1 MEQLT
6 LRHTRRVYAKV
17 DLEAIASNMK
27 AMKALLPEQT
37 GMLGVVKADAY
48 GHGAVPVA
56 RAIEPYVS
64 GFAAATA
71 EEAVQLRKAGL
82 KGLILV
88 LGVPFPE
95 DFEDLIRWEIRP
107 AVFEWEQ
114 AEALS
119 RLALLCH
126 RVLPIHLAVD
136 TGMSRI
142 GMKPGEEA
150 LELVKRVSCLKGIR
164 IEGIFTHFSRADE
177 KDLSCTEEQLNAFEA
192 FDRQLREQGIRIPL
206 RHCSNSAAIVG
217 GLSSNQLE
225 LCRAGIALYGL
236 YPSGEVRKDLAALT
250 PALELISCV
259 SCLRDI
265 GPGTAVSYGGTFVA
279 DRPMRIA
286 TIPVGYGDGYPRSLS
301 GKGAVLIHGQRAPI
315 LGRICMDQFMVDVSH
330 IPDVRNFD
338 EAVLLGFQ
346 GGEHISAEEIAEA
359 SGGFHYEILCGLSK
373 RIPRVY
379 IREGKA
385 VEIRDYFD
393 EN

>member
-17 DLEAIASNMK
+17 DLDAIASNMK
-27 AMKALLPEQT
+27 AMKALLPERT

-114 AEALS
+114 AKELS

-126 RVLPIHLAVD
+126 KVLPIHLAVD

-150 LELVKRVSCLKGIR
+150 LELVKRVSCLEGIR

-177 KDLSCTEEQLNAFEA
+177 TDLSCTEEQLKAFED

-359 SGGFHYEILCGLSK
+359 SGGFHYEILCGLNK

>member
-17 DLEAIASNMK
+17 DLDAIASNMK

-126 RVLPIHLAVD
+126 KVLHIHLAVD

-177 KDLSCTEEQLNAFEA
+177 TDLSCTEEQLKAFEA

-359 SGGFHYEILCGLSK
+359 SGGFHYEILCGLNK

>member
-17 DLEAIASNMK
+17 DLDAIASNMK

-88 LGVPFPE
+88 LGVTFPE

-114 AEALS
+114 AEELS

-126 RVLPIHLAVD
+126 KVLPIHLAVD

-150 LELVKRVSCLKGIR
+150 LELVKRVSCLEGIR

-177 KDLSCTEEQLNAFEA
+177 TDLSCTEEQLKAFED

-359 SGGFHYEILCGLSK
+359 SGGFHYEILCGLNK

>member
-17 DLEAIASNMK
+17 DLDAIASNMK

-114 AEALS
+114 AKELS

-126 RVLPIHLAVD
+126 KVLPIHLAVD

-150 LELVKRVSCLKGIR
+150 LELVKRVSCLEGIR

-177 KDLSCTEEQLNAFEA
+177 TDLSCTEEQLKAFEA

-338 EAVLLGFQ
+338 EAVLLGFK
-346 GGEHISAEEIAEA
+346 GGEHISAEEIAEV
-359 SGGFHYEILCGLSK
+359 SGGFHYEILCGLNK

>member
-17 DLEAIASNMK
+17 DLDAIASNMK

-114 AEALS
+114 AKELS

-126 RVLPIHLAVD
+126 KVLPIHLAVD

-177 KDLSCTEEQLNAFEA
+177 KDLSCTEEQLNAFED
-192 FDRQLREQGIRIPL
+192 FDRQLREQEIRIPL

-346 GGEHISAEEIAEA
+346 GGEHISAEEIAEV
-359 SGGFHYEILCGLSK
+359 SGGFHYEILCGLNK

>member
-17 DLEAIASNMK
+17 DLDAIASNMK

-88 LGVPFPE
+88 LGVTFPE

-150 LELVKRVSCLKGIR
+150 LELVKRVSCLEGIR

-177 KDLSCTEEQLNAFEA
+177 TDLSCTEGQLKAFED

-359 SGGFHYEILCGLSK
+359 SGGFHYEILCGLNK

>member
-17 DLEAIASNMK
+17 DLDAIVSNMK

-88 LGVPFPE
+88 LGVTFPE
-95 DFEDLIRWEIRP
+95 DFEDLIRWDIRP

-126 RVLPIHLAVD
+126 KVLHIHLAVD

-192 FDRQLREQGIRIPL
+192 FDRQLREQEIRIPL

-225 LCRAGIALYGL
+225 LCRAGIALYGI

-346 GGEHISAEEIAEA
+346 GGEHISVEEIAEA
-359 SGGFHYEILCGLSK
+359 SGGFHYEILCGLNK

>member
-17 DLEAIASNMK
+17 DLDAIASNMK

-88 LGVPFPE
+88 LGVTFPE

-126 RVLPIHLAVD
+126 KVLHIHLAVD

-177 KDLSCTEEQLNAFEA
+177 KDLSCTEEQLKAFEA

-359 SGGFHYEILCGLSK
+359 SGGFHYEILCGLNK

>member
-17 DLEAIASNMK
+17 DLDAIASNMK

-114 AEALS
+114 AKELS

-126 RVLPIHLAVD
+126 KVLPIHLAVD

-177 KDLSCTEEQLNAFEA
+177 TDLSCTEEQLKAFEA

-359 SGGFHYEILCGLSK
+359 SGGFHYEILCGLNK

>member
-17 DLEAIASNMK
+17 DLDAIASNMK

-126 RVLPIHLAVD
+126 KVLHIHLAVD

-150 LELVKRVSCLKGIR
+150 LELVKRVSRLEGIR

-177 KDLSCTEEQLNAFEA
+177 TDLSCTEEQLKAFED

-236 YPSGEVRKDLAALT
+236 DPSGEVRKDLAALR

-265 GPGTAVSYGGTFVA
+265 RPGTAVSYGGTFVA

-346 GGEHISAEEIAEA
+346 GGEHISAEEIAEV
-359 SGGFHYEILCGLSK
+359 SGGFHYEILCGLNK

>member
-17 DLEAIASNMK
+17 DLDAIASNMK

-114 AEALS
+114 AKELS

-126 RVLPIHLAVD
+126 KVLPIHLAVD

-150 LELVKRVSCLKGIR
+150 LELVKRVSCLEGIR

-177 KDLSCTEEQLNAFEA
+177 TDLSCTEEQLKAFEA

-346 GGEHISAEEIAEA
+346 GGEHISAEEIAEV

>member
-17 DLEAIASNMK
+17 DLDAIASNMK

-126 RVLPIHLAVD
+126 KVLPIHLAVD

-177 KDLSCTEEQLNAFEA
+177 KDLSCTEEQLKAFEA
-192 FDRQLREQGIRIPL
+192 FDRQLREQGIPIPL

-346 GGEHISAEEIAEA
+346 GGEHISAEEIAEV
-359 SGGFHYEILCGLSK
+359 SGGFHYEILCGLNK

>member
-17 DLEAIASNMK
+17 DLDAIASNMK

-88 LGVPFPE
+88 LGVTFPE
-95 DFEDLIRWEIRP
+95 DFEDLIRWDIRP

-114 AEALS
+114 AKELS

-126 RVLPIHLAVD
+126 KVLPIHLAVD

-150 LELVKRVSCLKGIR
+150 LELVKRVSCLEGIR

-177 KDLSCTEEQLNAFEA
+177 TDLSCTEEQLKAFEA

-346 GGEHISAEEIAEA
+346 DGEHISAEEIAEV
-359 SGGFHYEILCGLSK
+359 SGGFHYEILCGLNK

>member
-17 DLEAIASNMK
+17 DLDAIASNMK

-126 RVLPIHLAVD
+126 KVLHIHLAVD

-150 LELVKRVSCLKGIR
+150 LELVKRVSRLEGIR

-177 KDLSCTEEQLNAFEA
+177 TDLSCTEEQLKAFED

-236 YPSGEVRKDLAALT
+236 YPSGEVRKDLAALR

-265 GPGTAVSYGGTFVA
+265 RPGTAVSYGGTFVA

-346 GGEHISAEEIAEA
+346 GGEHISAEEIAEV
-359 SGGFHYEILCGLSK
+359 SGGFHYEILCGLNK

>member
-17 DLEAIASNMK
+17 DLDAIVSNMK

-88 LGVPFPE
+88 LGVTFPE
-95 DFEDLIRWEIRP
+95 DFEDLIRWDIRP

-126 RVLPIHLAVD
+126 KVLHIHLAVD

-192 FDRQLREQGIRIPL
+192 FDRQLREQEIRIPL

-225 LCRAGIALYGL
+225 LCRAGIALYGI

-315 LGRICMDQFMVDVSH
+315 LGRICMDQFMVDVSY

-346 GGEHISAEEIAEA
+346 GGEHISVEEIAEA
-359 SGGFHYEILCGLSK
+359 SGGFHYEILCGLNK

>member
-17 DLEAIASNMK
+17 DLDAIASNMK

-114 AEALS
+114 AKELS

-126 RVLPIHLAVD
+126 KVLHIHLAVD

-359 SGGFHYEILCGLSK
+359 SGGFHYEILCGLNK

>member
-1 MEQLT
+1 M
-6 LRHTRRVYAKV
+6 
-17 DLEAIASNMK
+17 
-27 AMKALLPEQT
+27 
-37 GMLGVVKADAY
+37 
-48 GHGAVPVA
+48 
-56 RAIEPYVS
+56 
-64 GFAAATA
+64 
-71 EEAVQLRKAGL
+71 
-82 KGLILV
+82 
-88 LGVPFPE
+88 
-95 DFEDLIRWEIRP
+95 
-107 AVFEWEQ
+107 
-114 AEALS
+114 
-119 RLALLCH
+119 
-126 RVLPIHLAVD
+126 
-136 TGMSRI
+136 
-142 GMKPGEEA
+142 
-150 LELVKRVSCLKGIR
+150 
-164 IEGIFTHFSRADE
+164 
-177 KDLSCTEEQLNAFEA
+177 
-192 FDRQLREQGIRIPL
+192 
-206 RHCSNSAAIVG
+206 
-217 GLSSNQLE
+217 
-225 LCRAGIALYGL
+225 
-236 YPSGEVRKDLAALT
+236 RKDLAALR

>member
-17 DLEAIASNMK
+17 DLDAIASNMK

-114 AEALS
+114 AKELS

-126 RVLPIHLAVD
+126 KVLPIHLAVD

-150 LELVKRVSCLKGIR
+150 LELVKRVSCLEGIR

-346 GGEHISAEEIAEA
+346 GGEHISAEEIAEV
-359 SGGFHYEILCGLSK
+359 SGGFHYEILCGLNK

>member
-114 AEALS
+114 AKELS

-126 RVLPIHLAVD
+126 KVLPIHLAVD

-150 LELVKRVSCLKGIR
+150 LELVKRVSCLEGIR

-177 KDLSCTEEQLNAFEA
+177 TDLSCTEEQLKAFED

-286 TIPVGYGDGYPRSLS
+286 TIPVGYGDCYPRSLS

-359 SGGFHYEILCGLSK
+359 SGGFHYEILCGLNK

>member
-17 DLEAIASNMK
+17 DLDAIASNMK

-114 AEALS
+114 AKELS

-126 RVLPIHLAVD
+126 KVLPIHLAVD

-150 LELVKRVSCLKGIR
+150 LELVKRVSCLEGIR

-177 KDLSCTEEQLNAFEA
+177 TDLSCTEEQLKAFEA

-359 SGGFHYEILCGLSK
+359 SGGFHYEILCGLNK

>member
-17 DLEAIASNMK
+17 DLDAIVSNMK

-88 LGVPFPE
+88 LGVTFPE
-95 DFEDLIRWEIRP
+95 DFEDLIRWDIRP

-126 RVLPIHLAVD
+126 KVLHIHLEVD

-192 FDRQLREQGIRIPL
+192 FDRQLREQEIRIPL

-225 LCRAGIALYGL
+225 LCRAGIALYGI

-315 LGRICMDQFMVDVSH
+315 LGRICMDQFMVDVSY

-346 GGEHISAEEIAEA
+346 GGEHISVEEIAEA
-359 SGGFHYEILCGLSK
+359 SGGFHYEILCGLNK

>member
-17 DLEAIASNMK
+17 DLDAIASNMK

-114 AEALS
+114 AKELS

-126 RVLPIHLAVD
+126 KVLPIHLAVD

-150 LELVKRVSCLKGIR
+150 LELVKRVSCLEGIR

-177 KDLSCTEEQLNAFEA
+177 TDLSCTEEQLKAFED

>member
-114 AEALS
+114 AKELS

-126 RVLPIHLAVD
+126 KVLPIHLAVD

-150 LELVKRVSCLKGIR
+150 LELVKRVSCLEGIR

-346 GGEHISAEEIAEA
+346 GGEHISAEEIAEV
-359 SGGFHYEILCGLSK
+359 SGGFHYEILCGLNK

>member
-17 DLEAIASNMK
+17 DLDAIASNMK

-88 LGVPFPE
+88 LGVTFPE

-114 AEALS
+114 AKELS

-126 RVLPIHLAVD
+126 KVLPIHLAVD

-150 LELVKRVSCLKGIR
+150 LELVKRVSCLEGIR

-177 KDLSCTEEQLNAFEA
+177 TDLSCTEEQLKAFED

-359 SGGFHYEILCGLSK
+359 SGGFHYEILCGLNK

>member
-17 DLEAIASNMK
+17 DLDAIASNMK

-114 AEALS
+114 AKELS

-126 RVLPIHLAVD
+126 KVLPIHLAVD

-150 LELVKRVSCLKGIR
+150 LELVKRVSCLEGIR

-177 KDLSCTEEQLNAFEA
+177 TDLSCTEGQLKAFED
-192 FDRQLREQGIRIPL
+192 FDRQLREQGIPIPL

-359 SGGFHYEILCGLSK
+359 SGGFHYEILCGLNK

>member
-17 DLEAIASNMK
+17 DLDAIASNMK

-126 RVLPIHLAVD
+126 KVLHIHLAVD

-346 GGEHISAEEIAEA
+346 GGEHISVEEIAEA
-359 SGGFHYEILCGLSK
+359 SGGFHYEILCGLNK

>member
-17 DLEAIASNMK
+17 DLDAIASNMK

-114 AEALS
+114 AKELS

-126 RVLPIHLAVD
+126 KVLPIHLAVD

-150 LELVKRVSCLKGIR
+150 LELVKRVSCLEGIR

-177 KDLSCTEEQLNAFEA
+177 TDLSCTEGQLKAFED
-192 FDRQLREQGIRIPL
+192 FDRQLREQGIPIPL

-225 LCRAGIALYGL
+225 LCRAGIAIYGL

-346 GGEHISAEEIAEA
+346 GGEHISAEEIAEG
-359 SGGFHYEILCGLSK
+359 SGGFHYEILCGLNK

>member
-17 DLEAIASNMK
+17 DLDAIVSNMK

-126 RVLPIHLAVD
+126 KVLHIHLAVD

-359 SGGFHYEILCGLSK
+359 SGGFHYEILCGLNK

>member
-17 DLEAIASNMK
+17 DLDAIASNMK

-114 AEALS
+114 AKELS

-126 RVLPIHLAVD
+126 KVLPIHLAVD

-150 LELVKRVSCLKGIR
+150 LELVKRVSCLEGIR

-177 KDLSCTEEQLNAFEA
+177 TDLSCTEEQLKAFEA

-301 GKGAVLIHGQRAPI
+301 GKGAVLIHGPRAPI

-359 SGGFHYEILCGLSK
+359 SGGFHYEILCGLNK

>member
-17 DLEAIASNMK
+17 DLDAIASNMK

-114 AEALS
+114 AKELS

-126 RVLPIHLAVD
+126 KVLPIHLAVD

-150 LELVKRVSCLKGIR
+150 LELVKRVSCLEGIR

-177 KDLSCTEEQLNAFEA
+177 TDLSCTEEQLKAFED

-346 GGEHISAEEIAEA
+346 GGEHISAEEIAEV
-359 SGGFHYEILCGLSK
+359 SGGFHYEILCGLNK

>member
-17 DLEAIASNMK
+17 DLDAIASNMK

-88 LGVPFPE
+88 LGVTFPE

-114 AEALS
+114 AKELS

-126 RVLPIHLAVD
+126 KVLPIHLAVD

-150 LELVKRVSCLKGIR
+150 LELVKRVSCLEGIR

-177 KDLSCTEEQLNAFEA
+177 TDLSCTEEQLKAFEA

-359 SGGFHYEILCGLSK
+359 SGGFHYEILCGLNK

>member
-114 AEALS
+114 AKELS

-126 RVLPIHLAVD
+126 KVLPIHLAVD

-150 LELVKRVSCLKGIR
+150 LELVKRVSCLEGIR

-177 KDLSCTEEQLNAFEA
+177 TDLSCTEEQLKAFEA

-359 SGGFHYEILCGLSK
+359 SGGFHYEILCGLNK

>member
-17 DLEAIASNMK
+17 DLDAIASNMK

-126 RVLPIHLAVD
+126 KVLPIHLAVD

-177 KDLSCTEEQLNAFEA
+177 KDLSCTEEQLKAFEA

-359 SGGFHYEILCGLSK
+359 SGGFHYEILCGLNK

>member
-17 DLEAIASNMK
+17 DLDAIASNMK

-126 RVLPIHLAVD
+126 KVLHIHLAVD

-359 SGGFHYEILCGLSK
+359 SGGFHYEILCGLNK

>member
-17 DLEAIASNMK
+17 DLDAIASNMK

-82 KGLILV
+82 KGLIMV

-114 AEALS
+114 AKELS

-126 RVLPIHLAVD
+126 KVLPIHLAVD

-150 LELVKRVSCLKGIR
+150 LELVKRVSCLEGIR

-177 KDLSCTEEQLNAFEA
+177 TDLSCTEEQLKAFED

-346 GGEHISAEEIAEA
+346 GGEHISAEEIAEV
-359 SGGFHYEILCGLSK
+359 SGGFHYEILCGLNK
-373 RIPRVY
+373 RILRVY

>member
-17 DLEAIASNMK
+17 DLDAIASNMK

-114 AEALS
+114 AKELS

-126 RVLPIHLAVD
+126 KVLPIHLAVD

-346 GGEHISAEEIAEA
+346 DGGHISAEEIAEV
-359 SGGFHYEILCGLSK
+359 SGGFHYEILCGLNK

>member
-17 DLEAIASNMK
+17 DLDAIASNMK

-114 AEALS
+114 AKELS

-126 RVLPIHLAVD
+126 KVLPIQLAVD

-150 LELVKRVSCLKGIR
+150 LELVKRVSCLEGIR

-177 KDLSCTEEQLNAFEA
+177 TDLSCTEEQLKAFEA

-346 GGEHISAEEIAEA
+346 GGEHISAEEIAEV
-359 SGGFHYEILCGLSK
+359 SGGFHYEILCGLNK

>member
-17 DLEAIASNMK
+17 DLDAIASNMK

-126 RVLPIHLAVD
+126 KVLHIHLAVD

-177 KDLSCTEEQLNAFEA
+177 KDLSCTEEQLKAFEA

-359 SGGFHYEILCGLSK
+359 SGGFHYEILCGLNK

>member
-17 DLEAIASNMK
+17 DLDAIVSNMK

-114 AEALS
+114 AKELS

-126 RVLPIHLAVD
+126 KVLPIHLAVD

-150 LELVKRVSCLKGIR
+150 LELVKRVSCLEEIR

-177 KDLSCTEEQLNAFEA
+177 KDLSCTEEQLKAFEA

-359 SGGFHYEILCGLSK
+359 SGGFHYEILCGLNK

>member
-17 DLEAIASNMK
+17 DLDAIASNMK

-114 AEALS
+114 AKELS

-126 RVLPIHLAVD
+126 KVLPIHLAVD

-150 LELVKRVSCLKGIR
+150 LELVKRVSCLEGIR

-177 KDLSCTEEQLNAFEA
+177 TDLSCTEEQLKAFEA

-315 LGRICMDQFMVDVSH
+315 LGRICMDQSMVDVSH

-346 GGEHISAEEIAEA
+346 DGEHISAEEIAEV
-359 SGGFHYEILCGLSK
+359 SGGFHYEILCGLNK